1 MSATASRTGEALG
14 TLLAMRSRAY
24 PSPVT
29 PQCEQPVALVQK
41 SNGYPTD
48 KAIENRRLK
57 AVRKGQDPDL
67 CSKGSS
73 YVVGGRHYCATHAGV
88 VALAT
93 LVAAGRAGVIAIDPE
108 DDGEQEKH
116 A

>member
-1 MSATASRTGEALG
+1 VSTAASRTGEALG

-48 KAIENRRLK
+48 RAIENRRLK
-57 AVRKGQDPDL
+57 AIRKGQDPEL

-73 YVVGGRHYCATHAGV
+73 YVVGGRHYCATHAGM

-93 LVAAGRAGVIAIDPE
+93 LVEAGRAGVIAVDAE
-108 DDGEQEKH
+108 DGEQEKH